1 MKKRIFIL
9 LVLAMV
15 FALSFGAVMAQEAP
29 FTLRISRDWGYGNG
43 ADINGRM
50 SLSVKGD
57 QDKIQQVTFFIDDE
71 VMASVAAAPFKFQFD
86 TNNFEPGL
94 HRLTAEVK
102 TTTGETH
109 TTNGLVSNFIEKGEA
124 NQSMLKILLL
134 VGGIVVASMGIP
146 FFMQKN
152 ANKNPKYDENGR
164 VQYGVWGGAVCPSCG
179 QPFNRS
185 FLGSISWVPAWS
197 VARIAVSWWLPD
209 APRLIS
215 SKLPNADPARRLQ
228 SKPLARLKLRK
239 RRTATT
245 IASIRIYR
253 IFGSL

>member
-1 MKKRIFIL
+1 MKRRIILL

-15 FALSFGAVMAQEAP
+15 FALSFSAVMAQDSP
-29 FTLRISRDWGYGNG
+29 YTLRIVRDWGYGNG

-57 QDKIQQVTFFIDDE
+57 QDKIQQVTFFIDGE
-71 VMASVAAAPFKFQFD
+71 IMASVAAAPFKFQFD

-109 TTNGLVSNFIEKGEA
+109 TTNGLVSNFLGKDET
-124 NQSMLKILLL
+124 NQSMLKILFLL
-134 VGGIVVASMGIP
+134 GGIAVASIGIQ

-152 ANKNPKYDENGR
+152 SSKNAKYDENGR
-164 VQYGVWGGAVCPSCG
+164 IQYGVWGGAVCPSCG

-185 FLGSISWVPAWS
+185 FLGINLVGVRLERCPHCGKL
-197 VARIAVSWWLPD
+197 VA
-209 APRLIS
+209 
-215 SKLPNADPARRLQ
+215 ARRATPELLEAAERRSRPQ
-228 SKPLARLKLRK
+228 TAEQIPVKSDLEKKQESYEDSKY
-239 RRTATT
+239 TDQ
-245 IASIRIYR
+245 
-253 IFGSL
+253 